1 MMKNR
6 KYIDDFNFNI
16 RIFSEKDR
24 ILAQSFNTGKEYP
37 EKGIGDYLKSDEIF
51 KDMACSDAITYIV
64 TCINKINDTEEIVAY
79 FSITSSS
86 LPYFYRDIDDSGN
99 YVISDILCG
108 ISAIKINM
116 FGVDCKFQN
125 VFYKDSIEEKPVSA
139 WIFEAIIGMIDEMA
153 TNTLGIKAIYLHT
166 LPSAKDFYCKNY
178 MKPAGSYFYPLSDN
192 DDELEILYTLIREV
206 KGLNGK

>member
-51 KDMACSDAITYIV
+51 KDMASSDAITYIV

-86 LPYFYRDIDDSGN
+86 LPYFRKLCYKRYFMWN
-99 YVISDILCG
+99 IS
-108 ISAIKINM
+108 N
-116 FGVDCKFQN
+116 
-125 VFYKDSIEEKPVSA
+125 
-139 WIFEAIIGMIDEMA
+139 
-153 TNTLGIKAIYLHT
+153 
-166 LPSAKDFYCKNY
+166 KN
-178 MKPAGSYFYPLSDN
+178 
-192 DDELEILYTLIREV
+192 
-206 KGLNGK
+206 